1 MHGNNSTRNST
12 QAQVPMKTWCL
23 LTRFLSCINPL
34 TQVANAAAQK
44 RAAVA
49 IAKTQATGYR
59 QLHAWTTIQTAQAKT
74 HKRIAPA
81 WPTSHAH
88 STARPA

>member
-1 MHGNNSTRNST
+1 MS
-12 QAQVPMKTWCL
+12 
-23 LTRFLSCINPL
+23 PL

-49 IAKTQATGYR
+49 IAKTQATGCR
-59 QLHAWTTIQTAQAKT
+59 QLHAWTTIQTAQATT

-81 WPTSHAH
+81 WPTS
-88 STARPA
+88 PAYSMAQPK